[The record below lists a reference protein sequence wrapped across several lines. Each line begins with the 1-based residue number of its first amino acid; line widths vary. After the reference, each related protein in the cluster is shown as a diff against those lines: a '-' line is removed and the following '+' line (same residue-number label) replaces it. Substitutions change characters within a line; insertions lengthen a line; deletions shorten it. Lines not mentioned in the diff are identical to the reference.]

1 MSNQPRGARVIRHT
15 PSPDTRRP
23 RYKNRS
29 AFHERTLVSVSPLP
43 VRVDPW
49 GTLHA
54 VPDHGATFGNRGI
67 LHDRD
72 RQIIRG
78 WQGRRWIICRTEFR
92 GRDREVLPVGGYTGL
107 FFRDEATALA
117 AGHRP
122 CFECRRADAQVV
134 SRRSLD
140 ALVSTTALDDALH
153 RERLADDARP
163 RNGLRAGRR
172 LHPPLSGADVE
183 GAIAISSD
191 DSIVVLCDGAW
202 RRWSFGALGDA
213 VEPVTLVGLLT
224 PPTAIAALSAGYRP
238 TDVPLIA
245 DPFARLSVR

>member
-1 MSNQPRGARVIRHT
+1 
-15 PSPDTRRP
+15 
-23 RYKNRS
+23 
-29 AFHERTLVSVSPLP
+29 VSPLP
-43 VRVDPW
+43 VSVDPW

-54 VPDHGATFGNRGI
+54 VPEHGATFGNRGV

-72 RQIIRG
+72 RHVVRG

-92 GRDREVLPVGGYTGL
+92 GRTREVLPVGGYTGL

-122 CFECRRADAQVV
+122 CFECRRADAQAFLEAAQCVGGT
-134 SRRSLD
+134 
-140 ALVSTTALDDALH
+140 AALDEALH

-163 RNGLRAGRR
+163 RDGLRAGRR
-172 LHPPLSGADVE
+172 LHPALTGADVE

-191 DSIVVLCDGAW
+191 DGVVVFSDGTW
-202 RRWSFGALGDA
+202 RRWTFGALGGA
-213 VEPVTLVGLLT
+213 VAAGTLVGLLT

-245 DPFARLSVR
+245 EP

>member
-1 MSNQPRGARVIRHT
+1 
-15 PSPDTRRP
+15 
-23 RYKNRS
+23 
-29 AFHERTLVSVSPLP
+29 VSPLP

-54 VPDHGATFGNRGI
+54 VPEHGATFGNRGV

-92 GRDREVLPVGGYTGL
+92 GRAREVLPVGGYTGL

-122 CFECRRADAQVV
+122 CFECRRADAQAFLEAARVGGT
-134 SRRSLD
+134 
-140 ALVSTTALDDALH
+140 AALDEVLH
-153 RERLADDARP
+153 RERLADDALP
-163 RNGLRAGRR
+163 RNGVRAGRR
-172 LHPPLSGADVE
+172 LHPMLVDAPAE

-191 DSIVVLCDGAW
+191 DSVVVFSDGAW
-202 RRWSFGALGDA
+202 RRWTFGALGGT
-213 VEPVTLVGLLT
+213 VEPGTLVGRLT
-224 PPTAIAALSAGYRP
+224 PPTAIAALIAGYRP

-245 DPFARLSVR
+245 DP

>member
-1 MSNQPRGARVIRHT
+1 MH
-15 PSPDTRRP
+15 
-23 RYKNRS
+23 
-29 AFHERTLVSVSPLP
+29 
-43 VRVDPW
+43 
-49 GTLHA
+49 GT
-54 VPDHGATFGNRGI
+54 TFGNRGV

-72 RQIIRG
+72 RQIVRG

-92 GRDREVLPVGGYTGL
+92 GRTREVLPVGGYTGL
-107 FFRDEATALA
+107 FFRDEAAALA

-122 CFECRRADAQVV
+122 CFECRRADAQAF
-134 SRRSLD
+134 LE
-140 ALVSTTALDDALH
+140 AAQCGGGTAALDGALH

-172 LHPPLSGADVE
+172 LHPALDGADVE

-191 DSIVVLCDGAW
+191 ESVVVFYDGAW
-202 RRWSFGALGDA
+202 RRWTFGALGGA
-213 VEPVTLVGLLT
+213 VKPGTLVGLLT

-245 DPFARLSVR
+245 EP